1 MCVCAWFGR
10 FDDLCPRLRTYTSP
24 THTHIIKI
32 PNQLG
37 HAKHAQGPTT
47 FAEMRK
53 LAASYL
59 RSHPDDFLPFMD
71 LPDGETDAEGR

>member
-1 MCVCAWFGR
+1 MCVRGLVVLTTYVL
-10 FDDLCPRLRTYTSP
+10 DSVRTHPP

-71 LPDGETDAEGR
+71 LPEGETDAEGR